1 MDNLTMDKIPE
12 NEPAAESTEVPAEA
26 AAEEVP
32 AAAEA
37 PAAEAAPAEAA
48 PEAPDAGIDETR
60 EFHGSADLLN
70 FSLDDILNEYH
81 DQASQET
88 MERVDAMDLD
98 SLLNSLAEEV
108 PDVAPPQEEPEEAEE
123 APAEEAQPAAEEK
136 APSRP
141 LLQFPNSDA
150 IRQLKKKIISG
161 PEKRYYDLSEVG
173 VLKLQIGILL
183 NLIIVA
189 LCLTSTTMYAMDMV
203 PANRMKLLLFSQVL
217 AMLGSGLLGCH
228 LLIEG
233 LGEIFHLKFSV
244 NTILAISFFACC
256 ADVYFCI
263 QELRVPCCA
272 AFALEMTFAMFAR
285 YHKRTTEMA
294 QMDTMRKAIRLTGL
308 VKEPDYYEGRTGI
321 LRTQGDVEDFMETY
335 SATSGPEK
343 AQSVFAFL
351 SFMLCVAIAAVS
363 GILHSVSMAFQIFA
377 TSLLV
382 AVPASFF
389 VALTRP
395 TALLEKRLHMVGT
408 VICGW
413 QGVRKLC
420 GKAVFP
426 LTDSDLFP
434 RGATKVNGLK
444 FYSNHNPDEIV
455 SYTASLILAAGGG
468 LVPVF
473 RNLLNSRNVQEY
485 SVVNFR
491 DYGGGGI
498 GGEVNG
504 EPVLVGSMRFL
515 QDMGVEIPQG
525 TMVNQAVY
533 ASIDGQLAAVIA
545 ISYAKMRSSA
555 AGLVSLC
562 GCRKVTPILLAG
574 DFMLTEDFIRSKFNV
589 RPSKVAMPPK
599 DVRAALA
606 QKVPSS
612 ESDVLALVTRDDL
625 VASAYAVC
633 GAVALR
639 RACRSGVFIHILAGL
654 MGMLIMLALA
664 YLGSTELLTPI
675 NVLLYQLIWAVP
687 GLIATQS
694 ANVV

>member
-1 MDNLTMDKIPE
+1 MDNETTESLTPE
-12 NEPAAESTEVPAEA
+12 EAPKAEPTQVTAEAPTEAPAA
-26 AAEEVP
+26 
-32 AAAEA
+32 A
-37 PAAEAAPAEAA
+37 PAAEADSKDSTDPM
-48 PEAPDAGIDETR
+48 
-60 EFHGSADLLN
+60 N

-88 MERVDAMDLD
+88 MEKIHGMDLESLLD
-98 SLLNSLAEEV
+98 SLAQEV
-108 PDVAPPQEEPEEAEE
+108 PGVTAAGDKPQEEPAEEPQEEAK
-123 APAEEAQPAAEEK
+123 PV
-136 APSRP
+136 SRVRSV
-141 LLQFPNSDA
+141 LQFPNSDA

-161 PEKRYYDLSEVG
+161 PEKRYYDLSETG
-173 VLKLQIGILL
+173 VLRLQIAILL
-183 NLIIVA
+183 NLMIVGV
-189 LCLTSTTMYAMDMV
+189 CLVSTTMYALDRV
-203 PANRMKLLLFSQVL
+203 PANRMKFLIFIQML
-217 AMLGSGLLGCH
+217 AMLCSGLLGSH
-228 LLIEG
+228 ILIEG

-244 NTILAISFFACC
+244 KTTLAISFLACC
-256 ADVYFCI
+256 ADVYFCL

-272 AFALEMTFAMFAR
+272 AFALAMTFAMFAR

-308 VKEPDYYEGRTGI
+308 VKEPEYYEGRTGI

-335 SATSGPEK
+335 AAASGPEK
-343 AQSVFAFL
+343 AQGVYAFL
-351 SFMLCVAIAAVS
+351 SFMLCIAIAAVS
-363 GILHSVSMAFQIFA
+363 GILHSVSMGFQIFA

-382 AVPASFF
+382 AVPASYF

-395 TALLEKRLHMVGT
+395 TALLEKRLHMVGS

-413 QGVRKLC
+413 RGVKKLC

-444 FYSNHNPDEIV
+444 FYSQYNPDEVV

-473 RNLLNSRNVQEY
+473 RNLLNSRKVQEY
-485 SVVNFR
+485 PVVNFR
-491 DYGGGGI
+491 DYGSGGI

-504 EPVLVGSMRFL
+504 EPVLVGSMKFL

-612 ESDVLALVTRDDL
+612 DSDVLALVTRDDL

-639 RACRSGVFIHILAGL
+639 RACHAGMIIHILAGVL
-654 MGMLIMLALA
+654 GMLIMLALG